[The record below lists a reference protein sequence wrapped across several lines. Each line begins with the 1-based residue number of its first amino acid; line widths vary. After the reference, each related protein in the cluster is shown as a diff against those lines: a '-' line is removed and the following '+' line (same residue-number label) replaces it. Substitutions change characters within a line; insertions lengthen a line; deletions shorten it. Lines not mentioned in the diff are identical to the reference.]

1 MTRDEA
7 QELIQRLVG
16 TPNRMALHEFEFGW
30 LAQEILSPQER
41 GTGMRVGLGSYI
53 IDRDGTVTVHGSLP
67 VPVTIGRY
75 AAERRQGRISG
86 RQVWPEPD
94 SPETE

>member
-16 TPNRMALHEFEFGW
+16 TPNQMTLHEFEFGW
-30 LAQEILSPQER
+30 LAQEILTAQQR
-41 GTGMRVGLGSYI
+41 DQGMHVGLGSYI

-67 VPVTIGRY
+67 VPVTISQY
-75 AAERRQGRISG
+75 SAARRQGRMSG
-86 RQVWPEPD
+86 RQVWPV
-94 SPETE
+94 TE